1 MSRNETHNSDPFD
14 LQAFLKNLTTH
25 PGVYRMINQ
34 DGAVIYVGKA
44 ANLKK
49 RVGSYFSGKAKD
61 AKTLSMV
68 SQINRVE
75 ITITRSESDA
85 LLLEAELIK
94 QLKPRYNILL
104 RDDKSYPYIHL
115 SAHAFPRLTFYRGS
129 RAKKQGKFFG
139 PYPSTTAMRET
150 VNVLQKAFL
159 LRSCRDTFF
168 ANRSRPCLQYQIKR
182 CSAPCVGLISAEDY
196 ARDIDSAERF
206 LDGRNDIV
214 IDELVERMEQS
225 SAQLKFEEAAR
236 LRDQVAA
243 LRKASEIQFASDT
256 RVDSDAIAVVE
267 RNGLYCVAVLFIR
280 GGRLLGSHT
289 WFPSQTANATSS
301 EVLAAFLMQYYLDR
315 LVPAEIV
322 LNHAIDDAVLI
333 EKTLAQRRGSKVIL
347 RHHVRR
353 ERTRWL
359 QQAERNAEQALVVKL
374 ASDLT
379 VQSRYQALQEALQLD
394 EPPARMECFDISHTS
409 GEATVAS
416 CVVFGAEGAMKSQYR
431 RFNIEGIEPGDDY
444 AAMRQA
450 LTRRYT
456 RLKRGEAALPDILFI
471 DGGKGQLRQA
481 AEVLEELQ
489 IADVLLVGIAKGAE
503 RKPGLEQLF
512 LVDRS
517 RPLILPADSPAL
529 HLIQQIRDEA
539 HRFAVAGHTQRRNKA
554 RRESTLESIDG
565 LGPKRRQQLLK
576 AFGGLQGVTAAGI
589 EDIARVKGIS
599 QELATRVFEYFHG
612 TNE

>member
-1 MSRNETHNSDPFD
+1 M
-14 LQAFLKNLTTH
+14 
-25 PGVYRMINQ
+25 
-34 DGAVIYVGKA
+34 
-44 ANLKK
+44 
-49 RVGSYFSGKAKD
+49 
-61 AKTLSMV
+61 
-68 SQINRVE
+68 
-75 ITITRSESDA
+75 
-85 LLLEAELIK
+85 
-94 QLKPRYNILL
+94 
-104 RDDKSYPYIHL
+104 
-115 SAHAFPRLTFYRGS
+115 
-129 RAKKQGKFFG
+129 
-139 PYPSTTAMRET
+139 
-150 VNVLQKAFL
+150 
-159 LRSCRDTFF
+159 
-168 ANRSRPCLQYQIKR
+168 
-182 CSAPCVGLISAEDY
+182 
-196 ARDIDSAERF
+196 
-206 LDGRNDIV
+206 
-214 IDELVERMEQS
+214 
-225 SAQLKFEEAAR
+225 
-236 LRDQVAA
+236 
-243 LRKASEIQFASDT
+243 RKASEIQFASDT

-322 LNHAIDDAVLI
+322 LNQPVDDAVLI
-333 EKTLAQRRGSKVIL
+333 ENTLAQRRGSKVIL

-539 HRFAVAGHTQRRNKA
+539 HRFAITGHRARRGKA
-554 RRESTLESIDG
+554 RMHSTLEDISGIG
-565 LGPKRRQQLLK
+565 AKRRQKLLTR
-576 AFGGLQGVTAAGI
+576 FGGLEGVKNASVDELAQV
-589 EDIARVKGIS
+589 EGIS
-599 QELATRVFEYFHG
+599 PVLAQKIYEELH
-612 TNE
+612 